1 MLLAGGSVAGAA
13 RRRTTS
19 ASSRLFLSAA
29 ERARPAHVRS
39 ALIATLFGSAA
50 NVATLAFAAVVC
62 GWLAYARSG
71 CALSVVVA
79 ALEVLVI
86 STRCGIIL
94 SYRRPDRLQQAGHD
108 EAWLTGF
115 GWLALASSALWG
127 SLCFL
132 ALATTHDAVLYAI
145 PILSTVG
152 IAGSVAA
159 RNSAVPRLAKS
170 QLVLSLGPILAGCVL
185 ADDPDFRVLLL
196 LVPAMAAGLFILIDE
211 RNAQL
216 LALIEARYELDRLSH
231 LDAVTDIANRRTF
244 NERLERC
251 LAARSR
257 FALVMVDIDH
267 FKRFNDTF
275 GHPTGDLVLARV
287 ATILKS
293 ELRKAADLV
302 ARYGGE
308 EFAIMIDDVDLRGA
322 VVTAERVR
330 ARVEETF
337 ARAVAGGRIT
347 ISLGVAINDAS
358 RDADDIVQR
367 ADDALYRAKRTGRNR
382 VAVARE
388 PMAAWADRTPISA
401 DGPPDLSPAKL
412 RRSG

>member
-1 MLLAGGSVAGAA
+1 MLLAEGSGTG
-13 RRRTTS
+13 RSLRRTAS
-19 ASSRLFLSAA
+19 ASSCLFLSAA
-29 ERARPAHVRS
+29 ERARPVHVRS

-86 STRCGIIL
+86 ATRCGVIL
-94 SYRRPDRLQQAGHD
+94 SYRRPGRLHQAGD
-108 EAWLTGF
+108 AEAWLARF
-115 GWLALASSALWG
+115 GWLALASSVLWG
-127 SLCFL
+127 GLCFL
-132 ALATTHDAVLYAI
+132 ALATAHDAVLYAI

-170 QLVLSLGPILAGCVL
+170 QLALCLGPILAGCVL
-185 ADDPDFRVLLL
+185 ADDHGFRTLLL
-196 LVPAMAAGLFILIDE
+196 LVPAMAVGLFILIDE
-211 RNAQL
+211 RHAQL
-216 LALIEARYELDRLSH
+216 LALIETRYELDRLSH
-231 LDAVTDIANRRTF
+231 LDAVTNIANRRTF
-244 NERLERC
+244 NGRLERC

-293 ELRKAADLV
+293 ELRKADDLV

-308 EFAIMIDDVDLRGA
+308 EFVILIDDVDLRGA
-322 VVTAERVR
+322 VITAERVR

-337 ARAVAGGRIT
+337 AQAVAGGRIT
-347 ISLGVAINDAS
+347 ISLGVAARDAAQ
-358 RDADDIVQR
+358 DADDIVQR

-382 VAVARE
+382 VAAARE
-388 PMAAWADRTPISA
+388 PTATRSDPTPA
-401 DGPPDLSPAKL
+401 FVAGPPDASLATL
-412 RRSG
+412 RTIC